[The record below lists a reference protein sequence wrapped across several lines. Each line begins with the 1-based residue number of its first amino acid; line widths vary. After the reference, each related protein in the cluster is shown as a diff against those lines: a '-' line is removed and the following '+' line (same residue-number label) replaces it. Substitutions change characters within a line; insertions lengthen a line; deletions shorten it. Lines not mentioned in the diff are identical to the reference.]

1 MGSGLKRVF
10 GVCIMILQ
18 AAAAEALE
26 GTLLQPDKTPM
37 ARAKVIVVGHAGAG
51 VTDADGRFELT
62 PDPQPPFQL
71 LVTRADGVTLK
82 PILVESLPTDV
93 ALVIEVPPDLA
104 EAITVVGGLI
114 AELEIPPAAADT
126 LVGRGDLE
134 QRTPERLYD
143 AIENI
148 PGAWRT
154 EESASGVPS
163 LRGLAAGRT
172 LLMLDGARVTSERRA
187 GPSASYLHP
196 ETLEKIEVIR
206 GPGSVAYGSDAFGGV
221 IRAVSREPDPDAPTS
236 VRLALTGATGT
247 GEGSVAGEVTTG
259 VLGGGA
265 LVGFHLRSLDDYE
278 SPEGE
283 VFNSGGK
290 DSGLR
295 LGFRRGVGKSH
306 VALGLRLDR
315 GRDVEKPDTASETEA
330 FTYPEENS
338 TRITAGYQIPNVG
351 PFAELEIGGFWDS
364 YQLITDRERFAT
376 DEVTRR
382 IREADVDANDYGLRV
397 ETEKTLSTWGA
408 LKLGVDANGRTGLH
422 AVDRVFSFD
431 DSGAPTTSTEMVTV
445 ESANR
450 HDLAA
455 FAGIGASSR
464 TLQFSAGLRGDQV
477 WTDNTGGY
485 FGDKETSN
493 ASLSGFAAVSWS
505 AFSGV
510 SLSLQA
516 SRGFRDPTLSDRYFR
531 GVSGRG
537 FVTGN
542 PDLEPETS
550 RQIDASVRYTAG
562 RFSVSAF
569 GYLYRID
576 DLIERYQDGDSFA
589 FRNRGEGEV
598 RGFELEAYVSLTDSL
613 RLEMGGQTSRGE
625 ILDDETPTD
634 NVPPTNAFLMLR
646 VDPSRRWWGMARVAV
661 VAEDDRPGPTEIA
674 TPDYALF
681 DLGGGTRLNK
691 NFAIQVHA
699 TNLFDTSYPSGADA
713 LATLA
718 PGRSL
723 QATVRF
729 EL

>member
-1 MGSGLKRVF
+1 MRSGLNRVF
-10 GVCIMILQ
+10 GVCATILQ
-18 AAAAEALE
+18 AATTEAFE
-26 GTLLQPDKTPM
+26 GTLLEPDQSPM
-37 ARAKVIVVGHAGAG
+37 SRARVSVVGHAGTG
-51 VTDADGRFELT
+51 VTGADGHFELT

-71 LVTRADGVTLK
+71 LVTRADGVTLR

-93 ALVIEVPPDLA
+93 ALVIVVPPELD

-126 LVGRGDLE
+126 LLGRGDLQ

-143 AIENI
+143 AVENI

-154 EESASGVPS
+154 EESASAVPS
-163 LRGLAAGRT
+163 LRGLASGRT
-172 LLMLDGARVTSERRA
+172 LLLLDDARVSAERRA

-221 IRAVSREPDPDAPTS
+221 IRAVSRQPEADAPTS

-247 GEGSVAGEVTTG
+247 GEGSVSGEVTTG
-259 VLGGGA
+259 ILGGGA
-265 LVGFHLRSLDDYE
+265 LAGFHLRSLDDYE

-283 VFNSGGK
+283 VFNSGAK
-290 DSGLR
+290 DHGLR
-295 LGFRRGVGKSH
+295 LGFTRGVGKSELT
-306 VALGLRLDR
+306 LGLRLDR
-315 GRDVEKPDTASETEA
+315 GRDVEKPDTASEVEA

-338 TRITAGYQIPNVG
+338 TRITAAYQIPNLG
-351 PFAELEIGGFWDS
+351 PFRELEIGGFWDS

-382 IREADVDANDYGLRV
+382 IREADVDAQDYGLRI
-397 ETEKTLSTWGA
+397 EAEQTLSTWGA

-445 ESANR
+445 DSANR

-455 FAGIGASSR
+455 FVGFGASSR
-464 TLQFSAGLRGDQV
+464 TFQFSAGLRGDQV
-477 WTDNTGGY
+477 WTDNSGGY

-493 ASLSGFAAVSWS
+493 SSLSGFAAVSWS
-505 AFSGV
+505 AFPGV

-550 RQIDASVRYTAG
+550 RQLDASVRYTAA

-569 GYLYRID
+569 GYVYRID

-589 FRNRGEGEV
+589 FLNRGEGEV

-613 RLEMGGQTSRGE
+613 RLEMGGQTCRGQV
-625 ILDDETPTD
+625 LDDETPTD

-646 VDPSRRWWGMARVAV
+646 VDPSQRWWGMARVAV
-661 VAEDDRPGPTEIA
+661 VAKDDRPGPTEIE

-681 DLGGGTRLNK
+681 DLGAGTRLNK
-691 NFAIQVHA
+691 NFTIQVQA